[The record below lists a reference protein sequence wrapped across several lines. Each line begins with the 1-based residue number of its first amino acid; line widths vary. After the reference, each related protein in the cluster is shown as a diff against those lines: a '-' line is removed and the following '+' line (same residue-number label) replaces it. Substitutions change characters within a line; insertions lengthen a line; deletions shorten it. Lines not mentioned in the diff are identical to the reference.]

1 MDGDTIAAISTPI
14 GEGGIGIVRLTGPDA
29 MDLADGLFRSARG
42 ISLRAAPSHTLHY
55 GRIVVDGRPI
65 DEVLVS
71 VLRAPRT
78 YTRED
83 MIEINC
89 HGGVVATRAVL
100 DVVLTAG
107 ARMAER
113 GEFTKRA
120 FLNGRISLDQAKAVL
135 DVVRART
142 ELGLEAA
149 VDRLGGRFSGALDDV
164 RRTLAEVLA
173 DLEVE
178 IDYPD
183 LDVDVEAVLPRIDA
197 LCEQVDRMLAQSE
210 QGRIVREGLTVAIVG
225 RPNVG
230 KSTLLNALLAEE
242 RAIVTPIPGTT
253 RDTVEEESSLGGI
266 PVRWIDTAGL
276 RRPTDPVEA
285 EGIDRTERAIDRS
298 DLVLCLVDR
307 SEPLTAE
314 DRKILDRR
322 WGVPSILVVNK
333 TDLPNRLGADLPNRL
348 GADLPD
354 RLGVALPTADRIDV
368 SAKTGDGIEA
378 LTDAIVDR
386 LVGGQLPTRNSVLLL
401 DTWERDLIRRVGEAL
416 KAAAEAARVGQT
428 PDMIAEELRI
438 AFRTAGEL
446 QGIDVSESILDAV
459 FERFC
464 VGK

>member
-1 MDGDTIAAISTPI
+1 MDEGTIAAVSTPL

-29 MDLADGLFRSARG
+29 IGIAAGLFRSARG
-42 ISLRAAPSHTLHY
+42 EALQDAPSHTLHY
-55 GRIVVDGRPI
+55 GKIVVGDRPI

-71 VLRAPRT
+71 VMRAPRT

-83 MIEINC
+83 VVEINC
-89 HGGVVATRAVL
+89 HGGIVATRAVL
-100 DVVLTAG
+100 DAALDAG

-135 DVVRART
+135 DVVQART
-142 ELGLEAA
+142 VLGLEAA
-149 VDRLGGRFSGALDDV
+149 VDRLGGRFSGALEEI
-164 RRTLAEVLA
+164 RGELAGILA

-183 LDVDVEAVLPRIDA
+183 LDVDVDAVLPRIDA
-197 LCEQVDRMLAQSE
+197 LSRRVERLLARSE
-210 QGRIVREGLTVAIVG
+210 QGRILREGLTIAIVG

-253 RDTVEEESSLGGI
+253 RDTVEEEASLHGI

-276 RRPTDPVEA
+276 RKPGDPVEA
-285 EGIDRTERAIDRS
+285 EGVRRTQGAIDRS

-307 SEPLTAE
+307 SELLTDE
-314 DRKILDRR
+314 DREILDRE

-333 TDLPNRLGADLPNRL
+333 VDLPNRLGEAVAGSWSERL
-348 GADLPD
+348 
-354 RLGVALPTADRIDV
+354 DV
-368 SAKTGDGIEA
+368 SAKSGDGIED
-378 LTDAIVDR
+378 LREAILR
-386 LVGGQLPTRNSVLLL
+386 LLVGGKLPTRNSVLLL
-401 DTWERDLIRRVGEAL
+401 DTWERDLIRRAGEAL
-416 KAAAEAARVGQT
+416 RRAAGTARAGHT
-428 PDMIAEELRI
+428 PDMIAEDLRT
-438 AFRTAGEL
+438 AYRTAGEL

-459 FERFC
+459 FSRFC

>member
-1 MDGDTIAAISTPI
+1 MDEGTIAAISTPL

-29 MDLADGLFRSARG
+29 IGIAAGLFRSARG
-42 ISLRAAPSHTLHY
+42 RSLEDAPTYTLHY
-55 GRIVVDGRPI
+55 GRIVVGNQSI

-71 VLRAPRT
+71 VMRAPRT

-83 MIEINC
+83 VVEINC
-89 HGGVVATRAVL
+89 HGGIVATRAILDAVL
-100 DVVLTAG
+100 SGG

-142 ELGLEAA
+142 VLGLEAA
-149 VDRLGGRFSGALDDV
+149 VDRLGGRFSDALNEI
-164 RRTLAEVLA
+164 REGLGEVLA

-183 LDVDVEAVLPRIDA
+183 LDVEVEAVLPRIDA
-197 LCEQVDRMLAQSE
+197 FSRRVDALLAQSD
-210 QGRIVREGLTVAIVG
+210 QGRIIREGLTIAIVG

-253 RDTVEEESSLGGI
+253 RDTVEEEASLGGI

-276 RRPTDPVEA
+276 REPSDPVEA
-285 EGIDRTERAIDRS
+285 EGVRRTRRAIDRS

-307 SEPLTAE
+307 SEPLAEE
-314 DRKILDRR
+314 DRELLDRA

-333 TDLPNRLGADLPNRL
+333 I
-348 GADLPD
+348 DLPD
-354 RLGVALPTADRIDV
+354 RLGAVSVGSWDERLDV
-368 SAKTGDGIEA
+368 SAK
-378 LTDAIVDR
+378 
-386 LVGGQLPTRNSVLLL
+386 VGGGIDDLREAILRLLIGGELPTRNSVLLL
-401 DTWERDLIRRVGEAL
+401 DVWEHDLIRRVGGL
-416 KAAAEAARVGQT
+416 LHQAAETARAGHS
-428 PDMIAEELRI
+428 PDMVSEELRL
-438 AFRTAGEL
+438 AYRTAGEL

-459 FERFC
+459 FARFC